1 MALREQAVRM
11 CVKTA
16 GRETGPETAV
26 RGTGTSGPEPAAG
39 GYAFWFSPGG
49 TGGKDSVG
57 APGSHT

>member
-1 MALREQAVRM
+1 M

-26 RGTGTSGPEPAAG
+26 RAARVPG
-39 GYAFWFSPGG
+39 APSRPRAGYAFWFLPGG